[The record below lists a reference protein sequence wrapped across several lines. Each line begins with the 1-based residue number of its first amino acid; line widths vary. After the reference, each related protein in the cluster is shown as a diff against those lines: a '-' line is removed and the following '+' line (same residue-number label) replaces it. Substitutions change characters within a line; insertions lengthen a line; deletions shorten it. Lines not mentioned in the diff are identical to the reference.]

1 MWERGGFIFAVGVV
15 GYSFCGFESVCSMAE
30 EIKDPEKHLPKVMI
44 DAVLC
49 IGAIVLYS
57 SLALILAIPDL
68 SAVLLGEVSDPAA
81 DTIVAALGPNIAKP
95 VLAMVVL
102 GSVSAMLAA
111 QTSMSR
117 VLWSF
122 ARDESLPASRF
133 LVKLS
138 GRHNNPVRAVVAV
151 GVLAAA
157 VTVSAFSDRIYTTLV
172 SGATTGFFL
181 TMSLVIAGLNA
192 GLAKRE
198 WRYGPVRLG
207 RVTPLVAVAA
217 GIWSAFQVVNL
228 CWPRATGEPWYVTWA
243 IVIGMAAIAAL
254 GFIARLFVR
263 TPEVIKG
270 ERTLVAD

>member
-1 MWERGGFIFAVGVV
+1 MR
-15 GYSFCGFESVCSMAE
+15 ESGSLGRQASYDRFGRVADDG
-30 EIKDPEKHLPKVMI
+30 DPE
-44 DAVLC
+44 A
-49 IGAIVLYS
+49 GF
-57 SLALILAIPDL
+57 
-68 SAVLLGEVSDPAA
+68 GF
-81 DTIVAALGPNIAKP
+81 
-95 VLAMVVL
+95 
-102 GSVSAMLAA
+102 VSAMLAA
-111 QTSMSR
+111 QTSVSR

-122 ARDESLPASRF
+122 ARDESMPASRF

-151 GVLAAA
+151 GVLAAV
-157 VTVSAFSDRIYTTLV
+157 VTVSAFSDRVYTTLV

-181 TMSLVIAGLNA
+181 TMSLVLAGLIAGLA
-192 GLAKRE
+192 RRE

-243 IVIGMAAIAAL
+243 VVIGMAAIAAL

-263 TPEVIKG
+263 TPEVING